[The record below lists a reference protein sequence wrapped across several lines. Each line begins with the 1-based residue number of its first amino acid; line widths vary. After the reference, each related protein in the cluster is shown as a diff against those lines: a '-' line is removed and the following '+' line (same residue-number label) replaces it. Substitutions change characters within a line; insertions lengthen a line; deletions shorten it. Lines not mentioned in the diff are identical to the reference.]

1 MKESYERADLEIL
14 RFRTEDVITT
24 SGPADEYEGWNP
36 QTSDSQSSG
45 EYEGW
50 NPHQP

>member
-36 QTSDSQSSG
+36 QTSGSQSSG